1 MDVATTATQLAELQV
16 LQTSQ
21 KLNLAAIRSAATQ
34 EQAAV
39 QLVTGTQAA
48 PPPGVGTLVDVTA

>member
-1 MDVATTATQLAELQV
+1 MDVAATATQLAQLQV

-34 EQAAV
+34 EQSAV
-39 QLVTGTQAA
+39 QLVTGIQAA
-48 PPPGVGTLVDVTA
+48 PPPAVGSLVDVTA